1 MTSKQVN
8 MSLTLLQISTG
19 SRTLIHIVDYAQKD
33 ISAVFPKRCATSLH
47 RRKPRTVRVRV
58 QTLAAATLLRTQL
71 TRHCTQLPERTRLCR
86 FVAISHRRMFA
97 PSAFTRLPDASA
109 FDALDTHAR
118 GRGRCDDGYCLAR
131 WTLSGGVHVLLLRYG
146 ACACRPAT
154 VGVSVVTSTA
164 ALLLLAHLSGL
175 VENIIL

>member
-8 MSLTLLQISTG
+8 MSLTLIQISTG
-19 SRTLIHIVDYAQKD
+19 SRTLIHIVDPAQKD

-131 WTLSGGVHVLLLRYG
+131 WTLSGKVHVLAYS

-154 VGVSVVTSTA
+154 VRVSVVTSIA